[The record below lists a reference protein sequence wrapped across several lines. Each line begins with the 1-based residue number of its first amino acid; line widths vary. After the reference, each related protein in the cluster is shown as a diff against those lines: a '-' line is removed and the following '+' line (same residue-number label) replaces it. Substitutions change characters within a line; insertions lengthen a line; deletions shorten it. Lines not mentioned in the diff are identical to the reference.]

1 MPAQANVTHEQAQ
14 SARRHAAPG
23 PNQHRAS
30 RQPPD
35 SRRPNT
41 SGQSSTVPP
50 RHDTSGSARQSAC
63 PGSQCRSGRQGA
75 VIEGP
80 SLAPSARASRRAS
93 GRRPRSHP
101 ARVRHPLSEPRQL
114 RVTNALCRQLGSPT
128 TAHER
133 RASRGTRS
141 RQGAGASRIRASN
154 PTEAVVRREPH
165 RLLLGNEREHV
176 ARADQPLRRHARIR
190 SEGGASGHRIGASA
204 LPLRGEG
211 GARRVPP
218 WAAAARPLQ
227 ERRPRSSAA
236 LLALRMRQ
244 SASCS
249 APVCPFI
256 GCTLAARIAS

>member
-1 MPAQANVTHEQAQ
+1 M
-14 SARRHAAPG
+14 SRLKARAGTPL
-23 PNQHRAS
+23 
-30 RQPPD
+30 PD
-35 SRRPNT
+35 LTNT
-41 SGQSSTVPP
+41 A
-50 RHDTSGSARQSAC
+50 HH
-63 PGSQCRSGRQGA
+63 
-75 VIEGP
+75 
-80 SLAPSARASRRAS
+80 ASRRTLV
-93 GRRPRSHP
+93 GRILPDSP
-101 ARVRHPLSEPRQL
+101 ARSRPGTTPLVRPGKARVPGHSAGPDDKERSSRVRRWLRALAHRAGRAAVGRGHTQL
-114 RVTNALCRQLGSPT
+114 GYDTRFQNRASFASRTLCRQLGSPT